1 MYYNNYYIYIY
12 IYNIIYIFTCI
23 LKYVV
28 YVNQFKAA
36 YAQLVPPNVI
46 NLSHILLL
54 LCPDGRSALKIKKP
68 IEKVSLTSL

>member
-1 MYYNNYYIYIY
+1 MYYNKNYY

-54 LCPDGRSALKIKKP
+54 CPDGRSALKIKKP